1 MAEEDP
7 KPSLPPQHQDSIQPY
22 DAGPFVPRAPR
33 DDETFDASEQGLGF
47 FDVFS
52 LIVNKMIGTGIYTSP
67 TAVFLLTGNKSLT
80 LGLFAVGFLYCLM
93 STAIYLQFAEVL
105 PYNGGELIY
114 LDEVTSHVKP
124 EPTNTSDFSSTHE
137 QNGEAHDSGSTPING
152 STEPSM
158 GRNNALSNP
167 LQNLVQL
174 RRKLMGDGL
183 LAYIIYSLIF
193 IVFFNSA
200 TNSLQF
206 GRMILMCI
214 NAHKADDST
223 KKSRA
228 DSDVNQDLMRFIG
241 VTILSIICLAQFF
254 SPSWGRKLNKFLAVV
269 KICFLIGVIIVALTA
284 LSNNI
289 EDIEGNAVP
298 RAQDWLT
305 WHGSPSKVQFAKAL
319 LAVLFSFEGW
329 ENATFLHSIHYDD
342 FPEGHNRNYPPI
354 SSRSLARL
362 KFYHGLDI

>member
-7 KPSLPPQHQDSIQPY
+7 KPSFPPQHQDSIQPY

-67 TAVFLLTGNKSLT
+67 TAVFLLTGNK
-80 LGLFAVGFLYCLM
+80 
-93 STAIYLQFAEVL
+93 
-105 PYNGGELIY
+105 N
-114 LDEVTSHVKP
+114 
-124 EPTNTSDFSSTHE
+124 
-137 QNGEAHDSGSTPING
+137 
-152 STEPSM
+152 
-158 GRNNALSNP
+158 
-167 LQNLVQL
+167 
-174 RRKLMGDGL
+174 
-183 LAYIIYSLIF
+183 
-193 IVFFNSA
+193 
-200 TNSLQF
+200 
-206 GRMILMCI
+206 
-214 NAHKADDST
+214 
-223 KKSRA
+223 
-228 DSDVNQDLMRFIG
+228 LMRFIG
-241 VTILSIICLAQFF
+241 VTILSVICLAQFF

-289 EDIEGNAVP
+289 EDIEGNDVP

-354 SSRSLARL
+354 VRDSIFQLLIILLTFAQSSRSLARL